1 MRCSLNPRIIKIIN
15 KMDKKEFGLKYG
27 VLRLGGFSWIISS
40 LIVFFFERPQEPI
53 KAIILGR
60 IISLIGCVLIG
71 YIGSVCIWGVYK
83 EGK

>member
-1 MRCSLNPRIIKIIN
+1 MRCSLNPKIIKIIN

-27 VLRLGGFSWIISS
+27 VLRVGVFSWIISS
-40 LIVFFFERPQEPI
+40 LIVFLFERPQEPI

-71 YIGSVCIWGVYK
+71 YIGSVCIWGVYNK
-83 EGK
+83 ES